1 MRRSLWLCALCVL
14 AVPSRHV
21 AAQARQEGARDM
33 RDTLPERVA
42 QRTSD
47 AFIRKDLDAT
57 FANYDTVFIHERLGD
72 PAGPQRVRREDWLKQ
87 LKSDT
92 AAMRRMRAS
101 RAEVVRHD
109 VFGRK
114 RRVGLSVTRR
124 QRGQALRADRG
135 AARQDR

>member
-1 MRRSLWLCALCVL
+1 MRRSLWVCALCVL
-14 AVPSRHV
+14 AVPSHHG

-72 PAGPQRVRREDWLKQ
+72 PAGPQRVRRED
-87 LKSDT
+87 
-92 AAMRRMRAS
+92 
-101 RAEVVRHD
+101 
-109 VFGRK
+109 G
-114 RRVGLSVTRR
+114 
-124 QRGQALRADRG
+124 
-135 AARQDR
+135 